1 MHLGM
6 FLLGFILCG
15 TLCTS
20 WTWVTVFFP
29 VLGQFSAIIS
39 SVFAQALS
47 LLLLLWDPYN
57 ANIGAFD
64 IVLEVS

>member
-1 MHLGM
+1 M
-6 FLLGFILCG
+6 
-15 TLCTS
+15 
-20 WTWVTVFFP
+20 TVFFP

-47 LLLLLWDPYN
+47 LLLLLWDPYD